1 MDEIKSPIKAI
12 RAFCLDCCGGSST
25 EVRECTSK
33 SCPLKPFRF
42 GRNPYIKREM
52 TEEQREQAKE
62 RLAKAREAKEKGGK
76 T

>member
-33 SCPLKPFRF
+33 RCPLKPFRF